1 MKTILIIA
9 GVCLFIYIGYRIYRF
24 VNLDKGLDARIANG
38 AVILDVRT
46 EREFSTGHIEGAV
59 NIPLSR
65 LHGDV
70 IPLDKKRTY
79 ITVCSHGLRS
89 VKAVSLL
96 KERGFANVFNGGAW
110 SDLSL
115 PTVSETSGDGS
126 HQNKSPFREER
137 E

>member
-1 MKTILIIA
+1 MKTVLIIA
-9 GVCLFIYIGYRIYRF
+9 GICLIIYVSYRIYRF
-24 VNLDKGLDARIANG
+24 VNLDRGLDAKIANG

-46 EREFSTGHIEGAV
+46 EREFNTGHIEGAV

-65 LHGDV
+65 LHNDM
-70 IPLDKKRTY
+70 IPLDKKLTY

-96 KERGFANVFNGGAW
+96 KERGFVHVFNGGAW

-115 PTVSETSGDGS
+115 PTVSETSEDGS
-126 HQNKSPFREER
+126 HLQN
-137 E
+137 